1 MSPVR
6 FASSVKGDRERRVF
20 SSRRQRPLPP
30 PWRQGLEGALMTLL
44 GVGLLAFLVWLPER
58 MDALVIVS
66 EAIFQLIEGVKQLVA
81 ALLGFGSLLLIAAM
95 LLAGLISL
103 LGGIVRL
110 VRATVRTLKTPPR
123 RPRRRLP
130 VEKRRAAVPRR

>member
-6 FASSVKGDRERRVF
+6 FAPSTKGDRERRVF

-30 PWRQGLEGALMTLL
+30 PWGQGLEGALMTLL

-110 VRATVRTLKTPPR
+110 VRATVRTLKAPPR